1 MSADE
6 TTAPAVISADQQRL
20 HELGY
25 AQELRRHMSGFNN
38 FAVSFTIMGSPTELA
53 AIEAELESLA

>member
-6 TTAPAVISADQQRL
+6 TTAPAVITDDQQRL

-25 AQELRRHMSGFNN
+25 AQELRRHMSGFTN
-38 FAVSFTIMGSPTELA
+38 FVVSD
-53 AIEAELESLA
+53 